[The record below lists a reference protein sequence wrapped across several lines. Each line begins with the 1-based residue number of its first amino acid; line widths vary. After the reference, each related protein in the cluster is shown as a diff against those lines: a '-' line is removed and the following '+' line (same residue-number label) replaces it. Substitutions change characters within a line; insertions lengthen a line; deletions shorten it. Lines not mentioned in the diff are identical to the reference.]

1 MTAQR
6 LLFAPEDLAP
16 APRAR
21 RTDPAESH
29 GAAARSKRMSHAHN
43 EWILGVLR
51 CSVRSLNCHQIADLT
66 ARTVQLNGR
75 AATESLT
82 QVQVA
87 RRMAALL
94 EVGLVMVDG
103 TSERGR
109 LFRIVTPRD
118 RAIEELGHGS

>member
-1 MTAQR
+1 
-6 LLFAPEDLAP
+6 
-16 APRAR
+16 
-21 RTDPAESH
+21 
-29 GAAARSKRMSHAHN
+29 
-43 EWILGVLR
+43 
-51 CSVRSLNCHQIADLT
+51 VRSLNCHQIADLT